1 MQVGKPLFRKTKYGK
16 IFEWKVE
23 NDDPLCTL
31 QEAFEKVEHSI
42 GFNIELKFDDQVVYT
57 EEELTRVLQA
67 TFHVICLRLSLN
79 LNIGFCIVAL
89 CCGNGTTY

>member
-1 MQVGKPLFRKTKYGK
+1 VEKPLFRRTKDGK

-42 GFNIELKFDDQVVYT
+42 GFNIELKLDDQVVYT
-57 EEELTRVLQA
+57 EEELTCVLQA
-67 TFHVICLRLSLN
+67 ILQVYMPTLK
-79 LNIGFCIVAL
+79 LNIIFCIVEM
-89 CCGNGTTY
+89 GTT

>member
-1 MQVGKPLFRKTKYGK
+1 MQVGKPLFRRTKDGK

-42 GFNIELKFDDQVVYT
+42 GFNIDLKLDNQVVYT

-67 TFHVICLRLSLN
+67 ILQVYMLTLK
-79 LNIGFCIVAL
+79 LNIVFCIVEM
-89 CCGNGTTY
+89 GTT